1 MSSFTLLGGAIA
13 IFVVAALLYYQSHQT
28 YEGYEN
34 VPADLNRA
42 PVAQPSNMVPTST
55 QRPMGVPGAMVA
67 PKEAMATLK
76 DLAELDSKI
85 MTWLD
90 AASQRERNNPA
101 SLTPSQ
107 LQERVILQARLR
119 EIRNQLGTGVI
130 TDKAAIVNQEIL
142 HLRTENMGWQQLA
155 PNLDKLYEFA
165 QHSSADSFLTAT
177 QYVEFRGL
185 FQAGLDSLRGHT
197 LPDPLQKVRLQ
208 QLQVFAQELQN
219 TERKFNPPPIRVS
232 AARLF
237 LQQML
242 KPDQPLPTL
251 FSMEPNPVVIPR
263 ASANPADVIQ
273 QLKDI
278 QWTLTV
284 KYVPGQDN
292 LMKTVTE
299 MLGRME
305 SGEASVHEVAA
316 ARSSIAEFNHVTA
329 PAPAPSATCSIEPNH
344 EPYDMPKHLQKR
356 ANTLCAQIREAFPQ
370 DAEALGCPS
379 SKRPIQDEYEAETTI
394 NTVCSRLRFSVP
406 TVTPEQ
412 FNCPRHNV

>member
-1 MSSFTLLGGAIA
+1 
-13 IFVVAALLYYQSHQT
+13 
-28 YEGYEN
+28 
-34 VPADLNRA
+34 
-42 PVAQPSNMVPTST
+42 
-55 QRPMGVPGAMVA
+55 
-67 PKEAMATLK
+67 
-76 DLAELDSKI
+76 
-85 MTWLD
+85 
-90 AASQRERNNPA
+90 
-101 SLTPSQ
+101 
-107 LQERVILQARLR
+107 
-119 EIRNQLGTGVI
+119 
-130 TDKAAIVNQEIL
+130 
-142 HLRTENMGWQQLA
+142 
-155 PNLDKLYEFA
+155 
-165 QHSSADSFLTAT
+165 
-177 QYVEFRGL
+177 
-185 FQAGLDSLRGHT
+185 
-197 LPDPLQKVRLQ
+197 
-208 QLQVFAQELQN
+208 
-219 TERKFNPPPIRVS
+219 
-232 AARLF
+232 
-237 LQQML
+237 
-242 KPDQPLPTL
+242 
-251 FSMEPNPVVIPR
+251 MEPNPVVIPR

-356 ANTLCAQIREAFPQ
+356 ANTLCTQIREAFPQ